1 MKNLLKNV
9 KYLKNETGITDEQ
22 LQDYLKLSDVEY
34 KKFLSGDFEYT
45 SDNIEDLSDLFMLDS
60 KELIETELKEYNNHL
75 LDNNLNQEEIK
86 AISNINKIVKNQ
98 IAMDKL
104 L

>member
-1 MKNLLKNV
+1 MKNLLKNI
-9 KYLKNETGITDEQ
+9 KYLKNKTGITDKQ
-22 LQDYLKLSDVEY
+22 LQDYLKLNNVEY

-60 KELIETELKEYNNHL
+60 KESIETEIKEYNNQL
-75 LDNNLNQEEIK
+75 LDNNLDKEEIE

>member
-1 MKNLLKNV
+1 MRNLLKNV
-9 KYLKNETGITDEQ
+9 KYLKNKTGITDKQ
-22 LQDYLKLSDVEY
+22 LQDYLKLNDIEC

-60 KELIETELKEYNNHL
+60 KELIETELKEYDNKL
-75 LDNNLNQEEIK
+75 LNNNLDKEEID
-86 AISNINKIVKNQ
+86 AISNINKIIKNQ

>member
-1 MKNLLKNV
+1 MRNLLKNV
-9 KYLKNETGITDEQ
+9 KYLKNKTGITDKQ
-22 LQDYLKLSDVEY
+22 LQDYLKLNDIEY
-34 KKFLSGDFEYT
+34 TKLLSGDFEYT

-60 KELIETELKEYNNHL
+60 KELIETELKEYDNKL
-75 LDNNLNQEEIK
+75 LNNNLDKEEIE

>member
-1 MKNLLKNV
+1 M
-9 KYLKNETGITDEQ
+9 
-22 LQDYLKLSDVEY
+22 
-34 KKFLSGDFEYT
+34 LSGDFEYT

-60 KELIETELKEYNNHL
+60 KELIETELKEYDNKL
-75 LDNNLNQEEIK
+75 LNNNLDKEEIE

-98 IAMDKL
+98 ISIDKL

>member
-1 MKNLLKNV
+1 M
-9 KYLKNETGITDEQ
+9 
-22 LQDYLKLSDVEY
+22 
-34 KKFLSGDFEYT
+34 LSGDFEYT

-60 KELIETELKEYNNHL
+60 KELIETELKEYDNKL
-75 LDNNLNQEEIK
+75 LNNNLDKEEIE

>member
-22 LQDYLKLSDVEY
+22 LQDYLKLSDAEY
-34 KKFLSGDFEYT
+34 KKILSGDFEYT

-60 KELIETELKEYNNHL
+60 KELIETEV
-75 LDNNLNQEEIK
+75 NLH
-86 AISNINKIVKNQ
+86 
-98 IAMDKL
+98 
-104 L
+104 